1 MSVMRAGKLGV
12 AFADVVGT
20 GRLVEKLGAVEA
32 GYAVD
37 RATKRMERAA
47 ALFGGEILH
56 GAADQWIAV
65 FASADAALDAALE
78 MQRRVADLL
87 PVSGV
92 KMSIRIGVHWGEGDR
107 RTDVRRIEAVEVA
120 RRLLTLA
127 GSGEI
132 LTCGRTAEVLDKPLQ
147 QILWSRQDLR
157 LSLANGE
164 ELPIYSAQWALDDD
178 AMQQQMRETV
188 ALPLPAGEPV
198 TLVPA
203 DAVAPQSDSLRVRA
217 GGKAYLIDERT
228 PQLTIGRDRKL
239 NDIVLKDAKASRQHA
254 RIERR
259 PDGRCVLVDLSTNG
273 TFVLDGTVETR
284 VRGGELLLGARG
296 RIAFGHSPRD
306 QGAECVDFEHV

>member
-20 GRLVEKLGAVEA
+20 ARLVEKLGAVEA

-47 ALFGGEILH
+47 ALFGGEILQ

-92 KMSIRIGVHWGEGDR
+92 KMSIRIGVHWGDGDR
-107 RTDVRRIEAVEVA
+107 RTDFRRIEAVEVA

-157 LSLANGE
+157 LSLPSGD
-164 ELPIYSAQWALDDD
+164 ELPVYSPQWALDDD

-198 TLVPA
+198 TLIPA
-203 DAVAPQSDSLRVRA
+203 DDVALQSGSFCVRA
-217 GGKAYLIDERT
+217 GGKSYLIDERT
-228 PQLTIGRDRKL
+228 PQLTIGRDRKV
-239 NDIVLKDAKASRQHA
+239 NDIVIKDAKASRQHA

-273 TFVLDGTVETR
+273 TFVLDGTAETR

-306 QGAECVDFEHV
+306 PGAECVDFEYV